1 MQNNLTKSIASGTI
15 ILVRKML
22 KREMYLSRIRGFYDS
37 DPIKILVGI
46 RRCGKSV
53 ILKQIIDE
61 IKAKDIDDE
70 HIVYINFEYIEYEEL
85 RDYKKLNK
93 YIKERIRDN
102 KKYYIF
108 LDEIQKVIKFEEV
121 VNSLR
126 ASLNNISIFITGS
139 NSKLLSNELSTVLS
153 GRYVLFNIYPLSYK
167 EFIALTN
174 KNGESE
180 DTFWDFVK
188 WGGLPNRTQFV
199 DETNIKDYL
208 HSVFDS
214 IILRDVVER
223 LELKDTLLFDLL
235 LQYIVDT
242 TGRQFSAENVINFL
256 KNEGKSVSTETIYSY
271 LGALCK
277 ALIIKKIYRYD
288 IHRKAILKT
297 LNKYYMTDLGIAQ
310 IKNNNFEI
318 NKSFA
323 IENVVYNELLERGYD
338 VYIGKIKDKEI
349 DFIATK
355 TNEKIYIQ
363 VTYLLTDDKVIER
376 EFGAFKEI
384 DDNYPKYILSLD
396 KADFSR
402 DGIIHKN
409 IIKWLLEN

>member
-1 MQNNLTKSIASGTI
+1 
-15 ILVRKML
+15 ML

-37 DPIKILVGI
+37 DLIKILVGI

-53 ILKQIIDE
+53 ILKQIINELKDKNIDE
-61 IKAKDIDDE
+61 S
-70 HIVYINFEYIEYEEL
+70 HIIYINFELIEYEEL
-85 RDYKKLNK
+85 QNYKKLNE
-93 YIKERIRDN
+93 YIKEKIIDN

-108 LDEIQKVIKFEEV
+108 LDEIQRVNKFEDV

-126 ASLNNISIFITGS
+126 ASIENISIFITGS

-167 EFIALTN
+167 EFIELTG
-174 KNGESE
+174 KDGRSE
-180 DTFWDFVK
+180 ETFWNFVK
-188 WGGLPNRTQFV
+188 WGGLPNRTQFT
-199 DETNIKDYL
+199 DESNIKDYL

-223 LELKDTLLFDLL
+223 LELKDTILFDLL

-242 TGRQFSAENVINFL
+242 TGREFSAENVVKFL
-256 KNEGKSVSTETIYSY
+256 KNEGKNISTETLYKY
-271 LGALCK
+271 LDALCK
-277 ALIIKKIYRYD
+277 ALMIKKIYRYD
-288 IHRKAILKT
+288 IHGKAILKT

-323 IENVVYNELLERGYD
+323 IENIVYNELLERGYET
-338 VYIGKIKDKEI
+338 YIGKIKNGEI

-355 TNEKIYIQ
+355 TNEKMYIQ
-363 VTYLLTDDKVIER
+363 VTYLLTDENVIKR
-376 EFGAFKEI
+376 EFGAFNEI
-384 DDNYPKYILSLD
+384 KDNYPKYVLSLD
-396 KADFSR
+396 KADFSQN
-402 DGIIHKN
+402 GIIHKN
-409 IIKWLLEN
+409 IIDWLLEK

>member
-1 MQNNLTKSIASGTI
+1 
-15 ILVRKML
+15 ML

-37 DPIKILVGI
+37 DLIKILVGI

-53 ILKQIIDE
+53 ILKQIIKELRDKNVDE
-61 IKAKDIDDE
+61 S
-70 HIVYINFEYIEYEEL
+70 HIIYINFELIEYEEL
-85 RDYKKLNK
+85 QNYKKLNE
-93 YIKERIRDN
+93 YIKEKIIDN

-108 LDEIQKVIKFEEV
+108 LDEIQRVNKFEDV

-126 ASLNNISIFITGS
+126 ASIENISIFITGS

-167 EFIALTN
+167 EFIELTG
-174 KNGESE
+174 KDGKSE
-180 DTFWDFVK
+180 ETFWNFVK
-188 WGGLPNRTQFV
+188 WGGLPNRTQFT
-199 DETNIKDYL
+199 DESNIKDYL

-223 LELKDTLLFDLL
+223 LELKDTILFDLL

-242 TGRQFSAENVINFL
+242 TGREFSAENVVKFL
-256 KNEGKSVSTETIYSY
+256 KNEGKNISTETLYKY
-271 LGALCK
+271 LDALCK
-277 ALIIKKIYRYD
+277 ALMIKKIYRYD
-288 IHRKAILKT
+288 IHGKAILKT

-323 IENVVYNELLERGYD
+323 IENIVYNELLERGYET
-338 VYIGKIKDKEI
+338 YIGKIKNGEI

-355 TNEKIYIQ
+355 TNEKMYIQ
-363 VTYLLTDDKVIER
+363 VTYLLTDENVIKR
-376 EFGAFKEI
+376 EFGAFNEI
-384 DDNYPKYILSLD
+384 KDNYPKYVLSLD
-396 KADFSR
+396 KADFSQN
-402 DGIIHKN
+402 GIIHKN
-409 IIKWLLEN
+409 IIDWLLGK

>member
-1 MQNNLTKSIASGTI
+1 
-15 ILVRKML
+15 ML

-37 DPIKILVGI
+37 DLIKILVGI

-53 ILKQIIDE
+53 ILKQIMNELKEKKVDE
-61 IKAKDIDDE
+61 N
-70 HIVYINFEYIEYEEL
+70 HIIYVNFELIEFEEL
-85 RDYKKLNK
+85 QDYKKLNK
-93 YIKERIRDN
+93 YIKEKIKDD
-102 KKYYIF
+102 KKYYVF

-126 ASLNNISIFITGS
+126 ASIENISIFITGS

-167 EFIALTN
+167 EFIELTG
-174 KNGESE
+174 KDAKSIE
-180 DTFWDFVK
+180 TFWDFVK
-188 WGGLPNRTQFV
+188 WGGLPNRTQFK
-199 DETNIKDYL
+199 DEGNIKDYL
-208 HSVFDS
+208 YSVFDS

-223 LELKDTLLFDLL
+223 LGLKDTILFDLI

-256 KNEGKSVSTETIYSY
+256 KREGKSISTETLYTY
-271 LGALCK
+271 LDALCK
-277 ALIIKKIYRYD
+277 ALMIKKIYRYD
-288 IHRKAILKT
+288 IHGKAILKT

-323 IENVVYNELLERGYD
+323 IENVVYNELLERVYD
-338 VYIGKIKDKEI
+338 VYIGKTKDGEI

-355 TNEKIYIQ
+355 TEEKIYIQ
-363 VTYLLTDDKVIER
+363 VTYLLESEKVINR
-376 EFGAFKEI
+376 EFGAFEEI
-384 DDNYPKYILSLD
+384 KDNYPKYVLSLD
-396 KADFSR
+396 NTNFSR
-402 DGIIHKN
+402 QGIIHKN
-409 IIKWLLEN
+409 IIDWLLESN

>member
-1 MQNNLTKSIASGTI
+1 MQ
-15 ILVRKML
+15 ML
-22 KREMYLSRIRGFYDS
+22 KREMYLSRIRGFYES
-37 DPIKILVGI
+37 DLVKILVGI

-53 ILKQIIDE
+53 ILKQIMQELKEKGIDE
-61 IKAKDIDDE
+61 S
-70 HIVYINFEYIEYEEL
+70 HIIYINFELIEFEEL
-85 RDYKKLNK
+85 QDYKKLNL
-93 YIKERIRDN
+93 YIKAKIIDD
-102 KKYYIF
+102 KKYYVF
-108 LDEIQKVIKFEEV
+108 LDEIQKVEKFEDV

-126 ASLNNISIFITGS
+126 ASIDNISIFITGS

-167 EFIALTN
+167 EFVELTN
-174 KNGESE
+174 KEAKSE

-188 WGGLPNRTQFV
+188 WGGLPNRTQFTDV
-199 DETNIKDYL
+199 NNIKDYL

-214 IILRDVVER
+214 IILRDVVDR
-223 LELKDTLLFDLL
+223 LGLKDTVLFDLL

-256 KNEGKSVSTETIYSY
+256 KSEGKSISTETLYNY
-271 LGALCK
+271 LDALCK
-277 ALIIKKIYRYD
+277 ALMIKKIYRYD
-288 IHRKAILKT
+288 IHGKAILKT

-323 IENVVYNELLERGYD
+323 IENVVYNELLARGYD
-338 VYIGKIKDKEI
+338 VYIGKVKNGEI

-355 TNEKIYIQ
+355 TDEKLYFQ
-363 VTYLLTDDKVIER
+363 VTYLLENDKVQNR
-376 EFGAFKEI
+376 EFGAFEEVK
-384 DDNYPKYILSLD
+384 DNYPKYVLSLD
-396 KADFSR
+396 KASFSR

-409 IIKWLLEN
+409 IIDWLLEE

>member
-1 MQNNLTKSIASGTI
+1 
-15 ILVRKML
+15 ML
-22 KREMYLSRIRGFYDS
+22 KREMYLSRIRGFYES
-37 DPIKILVGI
+37 DLVKILVGI

-53 ILKQIIDE
+53 ILKQIMQELKEKGIDE
-61 IKAKDIDDE
+61 S
-70 HIVYINFEYIEYEEL
+70 HIIYINFELIEFEEL
-85 RDYKKLNK
+85 QDYKKLNL
-93 YIKERIRDN
+93 YIKAKIIDD
-102 KKYYIF
+102 KKYYVF
-108 LDEIQKVIKFEEV
+108 LDEIQKVEKFEDV

-126 ASLNNISIFITGS
+126 ASIDNISIFITGS

-167 EFIALTN
+167 EFVELTN
-174 KNGESE
+174 KEAKSE

-188 WGGLPNRTQFV
+188 WGGLPNRTQFTDV
-199 DETNIKDYL
+199 NNIKDYL

-214 IILRDVVER
+214 IILRDVVDR
-223 LELKDTLLFDLL
+223 LGLKDTVLFDLL

-256 KNEGKSVSTETIYSY
+256 KSEGKSISTETLYNY
-271 LGALCK
+271 LDALCK
-277 ALIIKKIYRYD
+277 ALMIKKIYRYD
-288 IHRKAILKT
+288 IHGKAILKT

-323 IENVVYNELLERGYD
+323 IENVVYNELLARGYD
-338 VYIGKIKDKEI
+338 VYIGKVKNGEI

-355 TNEKIYIQ
+355 TDEKLYFQ
-363 VTYLLTDDKVIER
+363 VTYLLENDKVQNR
-376 EFGAFKEI
+376 EFGAFEEVK
-384 DDNYPKYILSLD
+384 DNYPKYVLSLD
-396 KADFSR
+396 KASFSR

-409 IIKWLLEN
+409 IIDWLLEE

>member
-1 MQNNLTKSIASGTI
+1 MQ
-15 ILVRKML
+15 ML
-22 KREMYLSRIRGFYDS
+22 KREMYLSRIRGFYES
-37 DPIKILVGI
+37 DLVKILVGI

-53 ILKQIIDE
+53 ILKQIMQELKEKGIDE
-61 IKAKDIDDE
+61 S
-70 HIVYINFEYIEYEEL
+70 HIIYINFELIEFEEL
-85 RDYKKLNK
+85 QDYKKLNL
-93 YIKERIRDN
+93 YIKAKIIDD
-102 KKYYIF
+102 KKYYVF
-108 LDEIQKVIKFEEV
+108 LDEIQKVEKFEDV

-126 ASLNNISIFITGS
+126 ASIDNISIFITGS

-167 EFIALTN
+167 EFVELTN
-174 KNGESE
+174 KEAKSE

-188 WGGLPNRTQFV
+188 WGGLPNRTQFTDV
-199 DETNIKDYL
+199 NNIKDYL

-223 LELKDTLLFDLL
+223 LGLKDTVLFDLL

-242 TGRQFSAENVINFL
+242 TGRQFSAENVISFL
-256 KNEGKSVSTETIYSY
+256 KSEGKSISTETLYNY
-271 LGALCK
+271 LDALCK
-277 ALIIKKIYRYD
+277 ALMIKKIYRYD
-288 IHRKAILKT
+288 IHGKAILKT

-323 IENVVYNELLERGYD
+323 IENVVYNELLARGYD
-338 VYIGKIKDKEI
+338 VYIGKVKNGEI

-355 TNEKIYIQ
+355 TDEKLYFQ
-363 VTYLLTDDKVIER
+363 VTYLLENDKVQNR
-376 EFGAFKEI
+376 EFGAFEEI
-384 DDNYPKYILSLD
+384 KDNYPKYVLSLD
-396 KADFSR
+396 KASFSR

-409 IIKWLLEN
+409 IIDWLLEE